1 MNTSDLGSDCI
12 DDSSDRRRIW
22 STSVRDETAY
32 CFVSVRSFID
42 GADQWYRHGYLEHL
56 GPTDRALNSIVGF
69 EFDRRSD
76 RKELMPAY
84 EVFVQC
90 VDCGNEHPILM
101 KVHLDYG
108 PDRKQSLAEYFH
120 GRSIPPQVL
129 AIRGHNALCLKTG
142 RKFKLENDDHVL
154 LVPTSSSNP
163 VPHDE

>member
-1 MNTSDLGSDCI
+1 M
-12 DDSSDRRRIW
+12 
-22 STSVRDETAY
+22 
-32 CFVSVRSFID
+32 F
-42 GADQWYRHGYLEHL
+42 Q
-56 GPTDRALNSIVGF
+56 F

-76 RKELMPAY
+76 RNRLMPAY

-101 KVHLDYG
+101 KVHLDDG
-108 PDRKQSLAEYFH
+108 PDRKQSLAEYFN

-142 RKFKLENDDHVL
+142 RKFRLENDDQVL
-154 LVPTSSSNP
+154 LVPTSFSNP